1 LSNPL
6 DPIVVTIRPAAPEPS
21 AAYIAD
27 VLVVLA
33 DHGHSS
39 DRGTEFFHRYPGLAL
54 VLTVGEMGEASA
66 LFRDGTVLAYNPL
79 QPRVAELLYICWATG
94 LLHGVT
100 RNAGG

>member
-1 LSNPL
+1 MSNPL
-6 DPIVVTIRPAAPEPS
+6 DPIVVTICPAAPEPS
-21 AAYIAD
+21 GAYIAD

-39 DRGTEFFHRYPGLAL
+39 DRGTEFFHRYPGLTL
-54 VLTVGEMGEASA
+54 VLTVGETGEVSA
-66 LFRDGTVLAYNPL
+66 LFRDGMVLECDRL
-79 QPRVAELLYICWATG
+79 QPCTAELLYICWATG